1 MPSKEGGVTME
12 IQPPYLNPE
21 HNKKNSYQKPKPRKK
36 RDKKESF
43 EAHLKK
49 AMKKN
54 KGKGK
59 VDYAG

>member
-1 MPSKEGGVTME
+1 ME